1 MIINPPRQDMKTPP
15 RRKRRWMLWLMLAF
29 SFSLILG
36 TVLLSND
43 MRNLRPI
50 ALRLGFTLSE
60 KADPAPPLLQSVALR
75 APHAVTASFAPGL
88 LRQADSRA
96 AADFL
101 RTWRISGPAMCQALR
116 DADIQ
121 MTDWAPTA
129 FDPKTFECSFE
140 RIIRNDKGQILNSLF
155 IVLRGDEKQAL
166 TGMRVKIVNPSKD
179 AGGQID
185 EGVMHVFAIMLDQ
198 PQWLDF
204 HETLEAIRNL
214 RNIKEEGFGANIDF
228 SQEVSNPGSFNFT
241 LSLGAATDPQR
252 RTKNYFSA
260 KAWLPSPE
268 PLAEL
273 QHYWK

>member
-1 MIINPPRQDMKTPP
+1 MKTPP

-29 SFSLILG
+29 SFSVILG

-50 ALRLGFTLSE
+50 ALRLGFSLSE
-60 KADPAPPLLQSVALR
+60 KTDVVPATPQPVSAPV
-75 APHAVTASFAPGL
+75 PHAVTASFSPGL
-88 LRQADSRA
+88 LRQADNRA

-116 DADIQ
+116 DAKIQ
-121 MTDWAPTA
+121 MSDWAPTA
-129 FDPKTFECSFE
+129 FDARTYECSFE
-140 RIIRNDKGQILNSLF
+140 RIIRNDKDQIVNSLF
-155 IVLRGDEKQAL
+155 IVLRGDDKQNL
-166 TGMRVKIVNPSKD
+166 TGMRVKLVNPAKD
-179 AGGQID
+179 AKGQLD
-185 EGVMHVFAIMLDQ
+185 ESVMHIFSIMLDQ

-204 HETLEAIRNL
+204 RETLAAIRNL
-214 RNIKEEGFGANIDF
+214 ADVKEEGFGASIDF
-228 SQEVSNPGSFNFT
+228 SHEITNADSFNFT
-241 LSLGAATDPQR
+241 LSLGAATDPQK